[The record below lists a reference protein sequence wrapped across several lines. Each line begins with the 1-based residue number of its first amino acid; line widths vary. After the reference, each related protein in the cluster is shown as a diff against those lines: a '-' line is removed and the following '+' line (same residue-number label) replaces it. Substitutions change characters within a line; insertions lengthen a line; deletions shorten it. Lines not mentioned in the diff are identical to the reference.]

1 MASYIAFPYFDTE
14 GTVAAI
20 QALDALAD
28 ASAGQSR
35 VSLAASLSVSP
46 GMQGSF

>member
-1 MASYIAFPYFDTE
+1 MLASFIAFPYFDAD

-35 VSLAASLSVSP
+35 VSLATSLSAAS
-46 GMQGSF
+46 GMSDT